1 MEISC
6 LQCALYGKLRCQL
19 RNDLCRWTSSLAI
32 VEKTFYRPVLTRYL
46 LITTAKWISK
56 PLVKREAHF
65 TGSIELLWLKGQGI
79 ITLAYLEGTWLHNSC
94 NNKNVNCYSIGYFH
108 LPFFFLVS
116 LRLKAKTEG
125 DVSLSR
131 VILGSLFQEIPGL
144 SIHLQA
150 CKGFIQ
156 FFWMSTQSY
165 F

>member
-32 VEKTFYRPVLTRYL
+32 VEKTFFKPVLTRYL
-46 LITTAKWISK
+46 LITTAKPISK
-56 PLVKREAHF
+56 PLVRREAHF

-116 LRLKAKTEG
+116 LRLMAKKGRGCEFIKSNFGWPLSKNSRTLNTPA
-125 DVSLSR
+125 SL
-131 VILGSLFQEIPGL
+131 
-144 SIHLQA
+144 
-150 CKGFIQ
+150 
-156 FFWMSTQSY
+156 
-165 F
+165 